1 MNTVNVL
8 DTVDVD
14 TAFELIALEELFAI
28 PATETGA
35 PQFRCYGYY

>member
-1 MNTVNVL
+1 MNSTHVL

-28 PATETGA
+28 PATEADA
-35 PQFRCYGYY
+35 PQFRCFGYY